1 MKSLAQG
8 HIASGWAGVW
18 TEVQSV
24 LLPTMDTASQLG
36 KWRWQMRA
44 RKQGKGT
51 GSAWSMNGFLLGA
64 KAAKWWKAVSILKD
78 LSIYLEPHNTHEK
91 KIDHHMIKLWKL
103 SIWVERN
110 LQSELAYSWHFLI
123 KGGAP
128 WQWREPQGN
137 ACPLEAQ
144 VTGNRLLLL
153 VERLDYGADSKT
165 GQFYKGHNY

>member
-44 RKQGKGT
+44 RRQGKGT

-64 KAAKWWKAVSILKD
+64 KAAKWWKAVFILKD
-78 LSIYLEPHNTHEK
+78 LSIYLEPHNTYEK
-91 KIDHHMIKLWKL
+91 KNRSPHDKVMETIHMSWEKP
-103 SIWVERN
+103 SIRTGLQLAFPHQSRSSLAVER
-110 LQSELAYSWHFLI
+110 AT
-123 KGGAP
+123 
-128 WQWREPQGN
+128 RECLPIRGTGDREQTPASGE
-137 ACPLEAQ
+137 EA
-144 VTGNRLLLL
+144 GLWCW
-153 VERLDYGADSKT
+153 
-165 GQFYKGHNY
+165 F